1 MGVLLPK
8 IKPLIYSNG
17 GPVITVQVRSK
28 NWMHYDLKFPY
39 LPKATCYYITLR
51 KRRFRSHMDL
61 RKNGTPIIH
70 ALGSNMSPT
79 RAPFFLLPIFFQ
91 APVTQATP
99 GRVNINFLIA
109 LVIVIVF
116 FIAFRG
122 KNEGKLLPK
131 ICVLF
136 CVCIISCRGLEAKK
150 TRPFYINMST
160 VSSNVSKQGRH
171 GHLLS
176 AHL

>member
-61 RKNGTPIIH
+61 RKNGTPLIH

-116 FIAFRG
+116 
-122 KNEGKLLPK
+122 
-131 ICVLF
+131 
-136 CVCIISCRGLEAKK
+136 S
-150 TRPFYINMST
+150 
-160 VSSNVSKQGRH
+160 
-171 GHLLS
+171 LLS
-176 AHL
+176 EERMRESCCPRYVCCFVCV